1 MTTEIWSTYPL
12 VFFSCCIATEVS
24 DLWQP
29 KFSCYIMT
37 RVWLKF
43 SQLVH
48 LSYLFNLL
56 HCNQGFGLLAIEI
69 SLTYPPLF
77 FGSYIT
83 TKVLD
88 HQWSRFNGVSMF
100 FFQLLHYDQ
109 GFGLL
114 VTKIQSCPPMCFK
127 VIALQLGF

>member
-1 MTTEIWSTYPL
+1 LFFLVVALQLRFRTCGNQNLINMSTL
-12 VFFSCCIATEVS
+12 FKKI
-24 DLWQP
+24 
-29 KFSCYIMT
+29 SCYIMT